1 MKNYFK
7 DNIQIYNTDCVE
19 FMKTFPDKYFNLS
32 IVDPP
37 YGLESK
43 SSTGSGKLKE
53 RAFNVGNI
61 KEWDNAPTEE
71 YFKELFRVS
80 RNQIIWGGNYFNL
93 PPSRGFVIW
102 DKKQPWENFS
112 RCEYAWL
119 SMSVPSAIFEYD
131 NRTGDKIHPTQ
142 KPIAL
147 YKWLLKKY
155 AKKGYKIL
163 DTHGGSFSSAIAC
176 YEMGFDFCG
185 TEINEEYFQKAVE
198 RIENCSRIDSAIN
211 DKFFE

>member
-71 YFKELFRVS
+71 YF
-80 RNQIIWGGNYFNL
+80 
-93 PPSRGFVIW
+93 
-102 DKKQPWENFS
+102 
-112 RCEYAWL
+112 
-119 SMSVPSAIFEYD
+119 
-131 NRTGDKIHPTQ
+131 
-142 KPIAL
+142 
-147 YKWLLKKY
+147 
-155 AKKGYKIL
+155 
-163 DTHGGSFSSAIAC
+163 
-176 YEMGFDFCG
+176 
-185 TEINEEYFQKAVE
+185 QKAVE

>member
-61 KEWDNAPTEE
+61 KEWDNAPSEE

-102 DKKQPWENFS
+102 DKVQRIDQADYEF
-112 RCEYAWL
+112 AW
-119 SMSVPSAIFEYD
+119 
-131 NRTGDKIHPTQ
+131 T
-142 KPIAL
+142 
-147 YKWLLKKY
+147 
-155 AKKGYKIL
+155 
-163 DTHGGSFSSAIAC
+163 SFDSSA
-176 YEMGFDFCG
+176 
-185 TEINEEYFQKAVE
+185 
-198 RIENCSRIDSAIN
+198 RIFRMLVGMNRGSLRV
-211 DKFFE
+211 